1 MRNVWLILRR
11 EYLVRVRTKAFVLF
25 TVLLPL
31 LMGSAVLLPTKLA
44 IHTSSTR
51 RVAIVTSDAKLGAAV
66 RGELEEMRMSEEDDA
81 ARKLK
86 NSPSTGQKADKP
98 AFVVRVEDQ
107 PCDAL
112 KEQLSG
118 ELRDNKLDG
127 FLWIAPDAMTSRKA
141 VYYSRN
147 GSDFVEAN
155 QVSRGL
161 RIALSEEQLSARGV
175 QTAEAKKLLGPVDV
189 DTVKV
194 DKSGSNKS
202 NGMGA
207 FFLPFAL
214 LMMIYVTVLTY
225 GLYVMRSVIEE
236 KSSRVVEVLLGSVTP
251 FELMAGK
258 ILGVA
263 AVGLTQISIWML
275 AAAAMGAGA
284 MAMVGDLMKDAHL
297 EPAVKF
303 LFPVYFLLGYLTYAC
318 LYAAIGAIV
327 NSDEEAQQLQFP
339 VTIPLIACMVV
350 ATSVIRDPNTQMAFW
365 FSMFPLT
372 SPIIMF
378 VRATVSMPPMWQ
390 IVVSIT
396 LSLVTLYGLVWLTSR
411 IYRVG
416 ILMYG
421 KRPTLPE
428 ILKWIRYT

>member
-1 MRNVWLILRR
+1 
-11 EYLVRVRTKAFVLF
+11 
-25 TVLLPL
+25 
-31 LMGSAVLLPTKLA
+31 
-44 IHTSSTR
+44 
-51 RVAIVTSDAKLGAAV
+51 
-66 RGELEEMRMSEEDDA
+66 
-81 ARKLK
+81 
-86 NSPSTGQKADKP
+86 
-98 AFVVRVEDQ
+98 
-107 PCDAL
+107 
-112 KEQLSG
+112 
-118 ELRDNKLDG
+118 
-127 FLWIAPDAMTSRKA
+127 
-141 VYYSRN
+141 
-147 GSDFVEAN
+147 
-155 QVSRGL
+155 
-161 RIALSEEQLSARGV
+161 
-175 QTAEAKKLLGPVDV
+175 
-189 DTVKV
+189 
-194 DKSGSNKS
+194 
-202 NGMGA
+202 
-207 FFLPFAL
+207 
-214 LMMIYVTVLTY
+214 
-225 GLYVMRSVIEE
+225 
-236 KSSRVVEVLLGSVTP
+236 
-251 FELMAGK
+251 
-258 ILGVA
+258 
-263 AVGLTQISIWML
+263 
-275 AAAAMGAGA
+275 

>member
-1 MRNVWLILRR
+1 MRNIWLILRR
-11 EYLVRVRTKAFVLF
+11 EYLVRVRSKAFVLF

-31 LMGSAVLLPTKLA
+31 LMGAAVLLPTKLA
-44 IHTSSTR
+44 IHSSSTR
-51 RVAIVTSDAKLGAAV
+51 RVTIVSSDATLAAAV
-66 RGELEEMRMSEEDDA
+66 RGELEEMRMSEDEDPS
-81 ARKLK
+81 RKLK
-86 NSPSTGQKADKP
+86 STPSPDAKSKKP
-98 AFVVRVEDQ
+98 AFVVSVENT
-107 PCDAL
+107 PNDAL
-112 KEQLSG
+112 KERLTA

-147 GSDFVEAN
+147 GSDFVEAS

-161 RIALSEEQLSARGV
+161 RFALSEQQLSARGV
-175 QTAEAKKLLGPVDV
+175 GTAEAKKLLGPVDV

-263 AVGLTQISIWML
+263 AVGLTQISIWMV
-275 AAAAMGAGA
+275 AATAMGAGA

-297 EPAVKF
+297 DPAVKF
-303 LFPVYFLLGYLTYAC
+303 LFSGVLPAGLLDLRLPVCGYWSCGEQRRRGSAVAVPGDDSADCVHGGGHLGHPRSQHIDGLLVLDVSADLADHHVCAGHGEHAS
-318 LYAAIGAIV
+318 G
-327 NSDEEAQQLQFP
+327 
-339 VTIPLIACMVV
+339 V
-350 ATSVIRDPNTQMAFW
+350 ADSGEHCPQPGD
-365 FSMFPLT
+365 L
-372 SPIIMF
+372 
-378 VRATVSMPPMWQ
+378 VRAGVADLAH
-390 IVVSIT
+390 
-396 LSLVTLYGLVWLTSR
+396 LSRGDFDVRQAAHAAGDIEVD
-411 IYRVG
+411 
-416 ILMYG
+416 
-421 KRPTLPE
+421 
-428 ILKWIRYT
+428 

>member
-1 MRNVWLILRR
+1 M
-11 EYLVRVRTKAFVLF
+11 
-25 TVLLPL
+25 
-31 LMGSAVLLPTKLA
+31 
-44 IHTSSTR
+44 
-51 RVAIVTSDAKLGAAV
+51 TSDAKLGAAV

-86 NSPSTGQKADKP
+86 NSPSTGQKAEKP

-107 PCDAL
+107 PSDAL

-214 LMMIYVTVLTY
+214 LDVYKRQT
-225 GLYVMRSVIEE
+225 EP
-236 KSSRVVEVLLGSVTP
+236 SSTSTTR
-251 FELMAGK
+251 EL
-258 ILGVA
+258 
-263 AVGLTQISIWML
+263 
-275 AAAAMGAGA
+275 
-284 MAMVGDLMKDAHL
+284 
-297 EPAVKF
+297 
-303 LFPVYFLLGYLTYAC
+303 
-318 LYAAIGAIV
+318 
-327 NSDEEAQQLQFP
+327 
-339 VTIPLIACMVV
+339 
-350 ATSVIRDPNTQMAFW
+350 
-365 FSMFPLT
+365 FS
-372 SPIIMF
+372 
-378 VRATVSMPPMWQ
+378 
-390 IVVSIT
+390 SIT
-396 LSLVTLYGLVWLTSR
+396 ER
-411 IYRVG
+411 ITYN
-416 ILMYG
+416 
-421 KRPTLPE
+421 P
-428 ILKWIRYT
+428 